1 MSNNEESL
9 DENTVFLPVDESSP
23 EFIYSE
29 RERKAVEKLLS
40 AGPEAF
46 YSSVVKELPNCF
58 LSSEEV
64 SQLKSWVQSYS
75 FNEPRLQHENGAE
88 NIAEMDDFCSSYFP
102 CHSDVPVPGLD
113 LGWPDKIPWSVTA
126 SVTVHTSPPAE
137 GGPSVREVIRRHLQR
152 ARQVIAIVVDRLT
165 DSAIIG
171 DLHRAASRGVPV
183 YIILN
188 QRSIQEKFS
197 SNRLCHPNIRV
208 RALGGR
214 SFGLRDGRKLV
225 GEMNEKFLLVDLDT
239 VIHGSYSFT
248 WTDTHLHRQLITVLR
263 GPAVDAFD
271 REFRILYASSLPVLS
286 TATHVNQ
293 NHQLKDISD
302 VRLLKRISVDPDI
315 TDPPSPRAVSPL
327 DWDKMGVFSE
337 ESSLPTSPLYLH
349 GEVVKL
355 EMPLQNSMQLDKN
368 TPLMDGFTNNQ
379 NYIVDK
385 RRNREPLTAE
395 PATSERTKRI
405 TDSLSPVATDMEKS
419 TFKSRESLS
428 TQPDTSDRTKRNRE
442 PVSTQPAT
450 SDRVKKLSGSMSP
463 LATDIEKSTVF
474 KESLSTQPDTSDRT
488 KRAKDKISPVATD
501 VVEKSTFKNR
511 EPVSTQPATSDRIKK
526 LSGSMSP
533 VATDIEK
540 STVFKSRESLSTQPD
555 TSDRTKRVKDN
566 LPPESTNVIEN
577 LLFKSRESLSTQ
589 PAPLERTKSME
600 RDTSRHHPTE
610 RSTTLYTRNTSRYDD
625 KANEATHRRY
635 SFQARRYSIAEEESK
650 TDDIATKM
658 VNNPSSRK
666 PLILSVHGNENFS
679 ALSDIMRKIPQT
691 SSGLLKRESKSI
703 HTQSMWDLS
712 KEDAATSHEKKG
724 VSVPRYTR
732 PTYEPSYITPG
743 LALME
748 KRNDKVR
755 STLMP
760 TERPRSYTFLGVDSG
775 RKKGENHE

>member
-9 DENTVFLPVDESSP
+9 DEDTVFLPVDESSP

-29 RERKAVEKLLS
+29 REREAVEKLLS

-46 YSSVVKELPNCF
+46 YSVVKELPDCF

-64 SQLKSWVQSYS
+64 SQFKSWVQSYS
-75 FNEPRLQHENGAE
+75 FNDPRLQHENGAE
-88 NIAEMDDFCSSYFP
+88 SMAEMEDFCSSYFP
-102 CHSDVPVPGLD
+102 CHSDVPVPGLE
-113 LGWPDKIPWSVTA
+113 LGWPHKTPWSVTA
-126 SVTVHTSPPAE
+126 SIKVHTSPPAE
-137 GGPSVREVIRRHLQR
+137 GEPSVREVIRRQLQR
-152 ARQVIAIVVDRLT
+152 ARQVIAIVIDRLT

-171 DLHRAASRGVPV
+171 DLHSAASRGVPV

-197 SNRLCHPNIRV
+197 SNRLWHPNIRV

-225 GEMNEKFLLVDLDT
+225 GEMNEKFILVDLDT

-293 NHQLKDISD
+293 NHQLKDISA

-337 ESSLPTSPLYLH
+337 ESSLPTSPLYLQRTEDT
-349 GEVVKL
+349 EVVKL
-355 EMPLQNSMQLDKN
+355 EMALQNSMQLDKN
-368 TPLMDGFTNNQ
+368 TLLMDGFTNNQ
-379 NYIVDK
+379 NHLEDK
-385 RRNREPLTAE
+385 RRFKENFSPVETEVVKNSTFKDLGYAHRNREPLTAE
-395 PATSERTKRI
+395 PATSETTKRI

-419 TFKSRESLS
+419 TFQR
-428 TQPDTSDRTKRNRE
+428 
-442 PVSTQPAT
+442 
-450 SDRVKKLSGSMSP
+450 
-463 LATDIEKSTVF
+463 
-474 KESLSTQPDTSDRT
+474 
-488 KRAKDKISPVATD
+488 
-501 VVEKSTFKNR
+501 
-511 EPVSTQPATSDRIKK
+511 
-526 LSGSMSP
+526 
-533 VATDIEK
+533 
-540 STVFKSRESLSTQPD
+540 RESLSTQPD
-555 TSDRTKRVKDN
+555 TSDRTKRVNDN
-566 LPPESTNVIEN
+566 LPPESTDVIEK
-577 LLFKSRESLSTQ
+577 LLFKSRESSSAQL
-589 PAPLERTKSME
+589 APLERTKSME
-600 RDTSRHHPTE
+600 RDTSRHHPSE

-625 KANEATHRRY
+625 KANEETYRRY
-635 SFQARRYSIAEEESK
+635 SFQARRYSIKEEESK
-650 TDDIATKM
+650 TDDFAKKM
-658 VNNPSSRK
+658 VNKPSSRK
-666 PLILSVHGNENFS
+666 PIILSMHREENFS
-679 ALSDIMRKIPQT
+679 ALSDIMRKIPHT

-743 LALME
+743 LTLME
-748 KRNDKVR
+748 KRNDKAR

-775 RKKGENHE
+775 RKKGGAGENHE

>member
-9 DENTVFLPVDESSP
+9 DEDTVFLPVDESSP

-29 RERKAVEKLLS
+29 REREAVEKLLS

-46 YSSVVKELPNCF
+46 YSVVKELPDCF

-64 SQLKSWVQSYS
+64 SQFKSWVQSYS
-75 FNEPRLQHENGAE
+75 FNDPRLQHENGAE
-88 NIAEMDDFCSSYFP
+88 SMAEMEDFCSSYFP
-102 CHSDVPVPGLD
+102 CHSDVPVPGLE
-113 LGWPDKIPWSVTA
+113 LGWPHKTPWSVTA

-137 GGPSVREVIRRHLQR
+137 GEPSVREVIRRQLQR
-152 ARQVIAIVVDRLT
+152 ARQVIAIVIDRLT

-171 DLHRAASRGVPV
+171 DLHSAASRGVPV

-197 SNRLCHPNIRV
+197 SNRLWHPNIRV

-225 GEMNEKFLLVDLDT
+225 GEMNEKFILVDLDT

-293 NHQLKDISD
+293 NHQLKDISA

-355 EMPLQNSMQLDKN
+355 EMALQSSMQLDKN

-379 NYIVDK
+379 NHLEDK
-385 RRNREPLTAE
+385 RRFKENFSPVETEVVKNSTLKNREPLTAE

-419 TFKSRESLS
+419 TFQRRESLS
-428 TQPDTSDRTKRNRE
+428 TQPDTSDRTKR
-442 PVSTQPAT
+442 V
-450 SDRVKKLSGSMSP
+450 
-463 LATDIEKSTVF
+463 
-474 KESLSTQPDTSDRT
+474 
-488 KRAKDKISPVATD
+488 KDKISPVATD
-501 VVEKSTFKNR
+501 VIEKSTFKNR
-511 EPVSTQPATSDRIKK
+511 EPVSTQPATSDRVKK
-526 LSGSMSP
+526 LSESVSP

-540 STVFKSRESLSTQPD
+540 SAVFKSRESLSTQPD
-555 TSDRTKRVKDN
+555 TSDRRKR
-566 LPPESTNVIEN
+566 
-577 LLFKSRESLSTQ
+577 SRESSSAQ

-600 RDTSRHHPTE
+600 RDTSRHHPSE
-610 RSTTLYTRNTSRYDD
+610 RSTTLYTRNTSTYDD
-625 KANEATHRRY
+625 KANEETYRRY
-635 SFQARRYSIAEEESK
+635 SFQARRYSIKEEESK
-650 TDDIATKM
+650 TDDIAKKM
-658 VNNPSSRK
+658 VNKPSSRK
-666 PLILSVHGNENFS
+666 PIILSIHREDNFS
-679 ALSDIMRKIPQT
+679 ALSDIMRKIPHT

-712 KEDAATSHEKKG
+712 KEDAATSHEKKR

-743 LALME
+743 LTLME
-748 KRNDKVR
+748 KRNDKAR

-775 RKKGENHE
+775 RKKGGAGENHE

>member
-385 RRNREPLTAE
+385 RR
-395 PATSERTKRI
+395 I

-419 TFKSRESLS
+419 T
-428 TQPDTSDRTKRNRE
+428 
-442 PVSTQPAT
+442 
-450 SDRVKKLSGSMSP
+450 
-463 LATDIEKSTVF
+463 
-474 KESLSTQPDTSDRT
+474 
-488 KRAKDKISPVATD
+488 
-501 VVEKSTFKNR
+501 
-511 EPVSTQPATSDRIKK
+511 
-526 LSGSMSP
+526 
-533 VATDIEK
+533 
-540 STVFKSRESLSTQPD
+540 FKSRESLSTQPD

>member
-474 KESLSTQPDTSDRT
+474 K
-488 KRAKDKISPVATD
+488 
-501 VVEKSTFKNR
+501 
-511 EPVSTQPATSDRIKK
+511 
-526 LSGSMSP
+526 
-533 VATDIEK
+533 
-540 STVFKSRESLSTQPD
+540 SRESLSTQPD

-589 PAPLERTKSME
+589 PTPLERTKSME

>member
-9 DENTVFLPVDESSP
+9 DEDTVFLPVDESSP

-29 RERKAVEKLLS
+29 REREAVEKLLS

-46 YSSVVKELPNCF
+46 YSVVKELPDCF

-64 SQLKSWVQSYS
+64 SQFKSWVQSYS
-75 FNEPRLQHENGAE
+75 FNDPRLQHENGAE
-88 NIAEMDDFCSSYFP
+88 SMAEMEDFCSSYFP
-102 CHSDVPVPGLD
+102 CHSDVPVPGLE
-113 LGWPDKIPWSVTA
+113 LGWPHKTPWSVTA

-137 GGPSVREVIRRHLQR
+137 GEPSVREVIRRQLQR
-152 ARQVIAIVVDRLT
+152 ARQVIAIVIDRLT

-171 DLHRAASRGVPV
+171 DLHSAASRGVPV

-197 SNRLCHPNIRV
+197 SNRLWHPNIRV

-225 GEMNEKFLLVDLDT
+225 GEMNEKFILVDLDT

-293 NHQLKDISD
+293 NHQLKDISA

-355 EMPLQNSMQLDKN
+355 EMALQSSMQLDKN

-379 NYIVDK
+379 NHLEDK
-385 RRNREPLTAE
+385 R
-395 PATSERTKRI
+395 RI

-419 TFKSRESLS
+419 TFQRRESLS
-428 TQPDTSDRTKRNRE
+428 TQPDTSDRTKR
-442 PVSTQPAT
+442 V
-450 SDRVKKLSGSMSP
+450 
-463 LATDIEKSTVF
+463 
-474 KESLSTQPDTSDRT
+474 
-488 KRAKDKISPVATD
+488 KDKISPVATD
-501 VVEKSTFKNR
+501 VIEKSTFKNR
-511 EPVSTQPATSDRIKK
+511 EPVSTQPATSDRVKK
-526 LSGSMSP
+526 LSESVSP

-540 STVFKSRESLSTQPD
+540 SAVFKSRESLSTQPD
-555 TSDRTKRVKDN
+555 TSDRRKRVNDN
-566 LPPESTNVIEN
+566 LPPESTDVIEK
-577 LLFKSRESLSTQ
+577 LLFKSRESSSAQ

-600 RDTSRHHPTE
+600 RDTSRHHPSE

-625 KANEATHRRY
+625 KANEETYRRY
-635 SFQARRYSIAEEESK
+635 SFQARRYSIKEEESK
-650 TDDIATKM
+650 TDDIAKKM
-658 VNNPSSRK
+658 VNKPSSRK
-666 PLILSVHGNENFS
+666 PIILSMHREDNFS
-679 ALSDIMRKIPQT
+679 ALSDIMRKIPRT

-712 KEDAATSHEKKG
+712 KEDAATSHEKKR

-743 LALME
+743 LTLME
-748 KRNDKVR
+748 KRNDKAR

-775 RKKGENHE
+775 RKKGGAGENHE

>member
-9 DENTVFLPVDESSP
+9 DEDTVFLPVDESSP

-29 RERKAVEKLLS
+29 REREAVEKLLS

-46 YSSVVKELPNCF
+46 YSVVKELPDCF

-64 SQLKSWVQSYS
+64 SQFKSWVQSYS
-75 FNEPRLQHENGAE
+75 FNDPRLQHENGAE
-88 NIAEMDDFCSSYFP
+88 SMAEMEDFCSSYFP
-102 CHSDVPVPGLD
+102 CHSDVPVPGLE
-113 LGWPDKIPWSVTA
+113 LGWPHKTPWSVTA
-126 SVTVHTSPPAE
+126 SIKVHTSPPAE
-137 GGPSVREVIRRHLQR
+137 GEPSVREVIRRQLQR
-152 ARQVIAIVVDRLT
+152 ARQVIAIVIDRLT

-171 DLHRAASRGVPV
+171 DLHSAASRGVPV

-197 SNRLCHPNIRV
+197 SNRLWHPNIRV

-225 GEMNEKFLLVDLDT
+225 GEMNEKFILVDLDT

-293 NHQLKDISD
+293 NHQLKDISA

-337 ESSLPTSPLYLH
+337 ESSLPTSPLYLQRTEDT
-349 GEVVKL
+349 EVVKL
-355 EMPLQNSMQLDKN
+355 EMALQNSMQLDKN
-368 TPLMDGFTNNQ
+368 TLLMDGFTNNQ
-379 NYIVDK
+379 NHLEDK
-385 RRNREPLTAE
+385 RRFKENFSPVETEVVKNSTFKNREPLTAE
-395 PATSERTKRI
+395 PATSETTKRI

-419 TFKSRESLS
+419 TFQRRESLS
-428 TQPDTSDRTKRNRE
+428 TQPDTSDRTKRVKDKISPVATDVIEKSTFRNRE

-450 SDRVKKLSGSMSP
+450 SDRVKKLS
-463 LATDIEKSTVF
+463 
-474 KESLSTQPDTSDRT
+474 ESV
-488 KRAKDKISPVATD
+488 SPVATD
-501 VVEKSTFKNR
+501 MEKS
-511 EPVSTQPATSDRIKK
+511 A
-526 LSGSMSP
+526 
-533 VATDIEK
+533 
-540 STVFKSRESLSTQPD
+540 VFKSRESLSTQPD
-555 TSDRTKRVKDN
+555 TSDRRKRVNDN
-566 LPPESTNVIEN
+566 LPPESTDVIEK
-577 LLFKSRESLSTQ
+577 LLFKSRESSSAQL
-589 PAPLERTKSME
+589 APLERTKSME
-600 RDTSRHHPTE
+600 RDTSRHHPSE

-625 KANEATHRRY
+625 KANEETYRRY
-635 SFQARRYSIAEEESK
+635 SFQARRYSIKEEESK
-650 TDDIATKM
+650 TDDFAKKM
-658 VNNPSSRK
+658 VNKPSSRK
-666 PLILSVHGNENFS
+666 PIILSMHREENFS
-679 ALSDIMRKIPQT
+679 ALSDIMRKIPHT

-743 LALME
+743 LTLME
-748 KRNDKVR
+748 KRNDKAR

-775 RKKGENHE
+775 RKKGGAGENHE

>member
-29 RERKAVEKLLS
+29 REREAVEKLLS

-46 YSSVVKELPNCF
+46 YSSVVKELPDCF

-88 NIAEMDDFCSSYFP
+88 SIAEMEDFCSSYFP
-102 CHSDVPVPGLD
+102 CHSDVPVPGLE

-197 SNRLCHPNIRV
+197 SNRLWHPNIRV

-395 PATSERTKRI
+395 PATSERMKRI

-450 SDRVKKLSGSMSP
+450 LDRVKK
-463 LATDIEKSTVF
+463 
-474 KESLSTQPDTSDRT
+474 
-488 KRAKDKISPVATD
+488 AKDKISPVATD
-501 VVEKSTFKNR
+501 VVEKLTFKNR
-511 EPVSTQPATSDRIKK
+511 EPVSTQPATSDRVKK
-526 LSGSMSP
+526 LSESMSP
-533 VATDIEK
+533 VAADIEK
-540 STVFKSRESLSTQPD
+540 STVFK
-555 TSDRTKRVKDN
+555 VKDN

-600 RDTSRHHPTE
+600 RDTSMHHPTE

-666 PLILSVHGNENFS
+666 PLILSVHRDENFS

-755 STLMP
+755 ATLMP

>member
-474 KESLSTQPDTSDRT
+474 K
-488 KRAKDKISPVATD
+488 
-501 VVEKSTFKNR
+501 
-511 EPVSTQPATSDRIKK
+511 
-526 LSGSMSP
+526 
-533 VATDIEK
+533 
-540 STVFKSRESLSTQPD
+540 SRESLSTQPD

>member
-9 DENTVFLPVDESSP
+9 DEDTVFLPVDESSP

-29 RERKAVEKLLS
+29 REREAVEKLLS

-46 YSSVVKELPNCF
+46 YSVVKELPDCF

-64 SQLKSWVQSYS
+64 SQFKSWVQSYS
-75 FNEPRLQHENGAE
+75 FNDPRLQHENGAE
-88 NIAEMDDFCSSYFP
+88 SMAEMEDFCSSYFP
-102 CHSDVPVPGLD
+102 CHSDVPVPGLE
-113 LGWPDKIPWSVTA
+113 LGWPHKTPWSVTA

-137 GGPSVREVIRRHLQR
+137 GEPSVREVIRRQLQR
-152 ARQVIAIVVDRLT
+152 ARQVIAIVIDRLT

-171 DLHRAASRGVPV
+171 DLHSAASRGVPV

-197 SNRLCHPNIRV
+197 SNRLWHPNIRV

-225 GEMNEKFLLVDLDT
+225 GEMNEKFILVDLDT

-271 REFRILYASSLPVLS
+271 WEFRILYASSLPVLS

-293 NHQLKDISD
+293 NHQLKDISA

-355 EMPLQNSMQLDKN
+355 EMVLQNSMQLDKN

-379 NYIVDK
+379 NHLEDK
-385 RRNREPLTAE
+385 RRFKENFSPVETEVVKNSTLKNREPLTAE

-419 TFKSRESLS
+419 TFQRRESLS
-428 TQPDTSDRTKRNRE
+428 TQPDTSDRTKR
-442 PVSTQPAT
+442 V
-450 SDRVKKLSGSMSP
+450 
-463 LATDIEKSTVF
+463 
-474 KESLSTQPDTSDRT
+474 
-488 KRAKDKISPVATD
+488 KDKISPVATD
-501 VVEKSTFKNR
+501 VIEKSTFKNR
-511 EPVSTQPATSDRIKK
+511 EPVSTQPATSDRVKK
-526 LSGSMSP
+526 LSESVSP

-540 STVFKSRESLSTQPD
+540 SAVFKSRESLSTQPD
-555 TSDRTKRVKDN
+555 TSDRRKR
-566 LPPESTNVIEN
+566 
-577 LLFKSRESLSTQ
+577 SRESSSAQL
-589 PAPLERTKSME
+589 APLERTKSME
-600 RDTSRHHPTE
+600 RDTSRHHPSE

-625 KANEATHRRY
+625 KANEETYRRY
-635 SFQARRYSIAEEESK
+635 SFQARRYSIKEEESK
-650 TDDIATKM
+650 TDDIAKKM
-658 VNNPSSRK
+658 VNKPSSRK
-666 PLILSVHGNENFS
+666 PIILSIHREDNFS
-679 ALSDIMRKIPQT
+679 ALSDIMRKIPHT

-712 KEDAATSHEKKG
+712 KEDAATSHEKKR

-743 LALME
+743 LTLME
-748 KRNDKVR
+748 KRNDKAR

-775 RKKGENHE
+775 RKKGGAGENHE

>member
-450 SDRVKKLSGSMSP
+450 SDR
-463 LATDIEKSTVF
+463 
-474 KESLSTQPDTSDRT
+474 
-488 KRAKDKISPVATD
+488 
-501 VVEKSTFKNR
+501 
-511 EPVSTQPATSDRIKK
+511 IKK

>member
-428 TQPDTSDRTKRNRE
+428 TQPDTSDRTKR
-442 PVSTQPAT
+442 
-450 SDRVKKLSGSMSP
+450 
-463 LATDIEKSTVF
+463 
-474 KESLSTQPDTSDRT
+474 
-488 KRAKDKISPVATD
+488 
-501 VVEKSTFKNR
+501 
-511 EPVSTQPATSDRIKK
+511 
-526 LSGSMSP
+526 
-533 VATDIEK
+533 
-540 STVFKSRESLSTQPD
+540 
-555 TSDRTKRVKDN
+555 VKDN

>member
-474 KESLSTQPDTSDRT
+474 K
-488 KRAKDKISPVATD
+488 
-501 VVEKSTFKNR
+501 
-511 EPVSTQPATSDRIKK
+511 
-526 LSGSMSP
+526 
-533 VATDIEK
+533 
-540 STVFKSRESLSTQPD
+540 SRESLSTQPD
-555 TSDRTKRVKDN
+555 TSDRRKRVKDN

-589 PAPLERTKSME
+589 PTPLERTKSME